1 MPSTMPGR
9 ELVQNFLKDNDIKI
23 TDLAKM
29 YKLSNQDAR
38 DYVSGRKT
46 NPAANRFILT
56 VISDFNLRQ
65 KGALTMQEL
74 IKVQVHND
82 RQLVSARDLHEG
94 LGLKKKFTDWWKQN
108 SKDFEENVDYTT
120 SPKSHVVQSGNG
132 TVRRYDDY
140 ALTIDMA
147 KQLCLMSRTEKGKQ
161 YRKYLIEVERKWNNP
176 QEIVKRGYAI
186 LQNENTRLKLEN
198 KQMKPKALFA
208 DAVAT
213 SKNDILIGQLA
224 KILRQNGYETG
235 QNRLL
240 KWLREHH
247 YLCSK
252 GLKYN
257 QPTQKA
263 MELGLFRVKE
273 RTVNNPDGSS
283 RITVTTKVTG
293 KGQQYFI
300 NRLLSSEPTQLSL
313 EIEGV

>member
-1 MPSTMPGR
+1 
-9 ELVQNFLKDNDIKI
+9 
-23 TDLAKM
+23 
-29 YKLSNQDAR
+29 
-38 DYVSGRKT
+38 
-46 NPAANRFILT
+46 
-56 VISDFNLRQ
+56 
-65 KGALTMQEL
+65 MQEL
-74 IKVQVHND
+74 IKVTVQND
-82 RQLVSARDLHEG
+82 RQLVSARELYKG
-94 LGLKKKFTDWWKQN
+94 LELKKRFSVWVNKNF
-108 SKDFEENVDYTT
+108 SEFEEGQDYTRVPEGT
-120 SPKSHVVQSGNG
+120 VVQSGNG

-161 YRKYLIEVERKWNNP
+161 YRKYLIEVERKWNDP

-235 QNRLL
+235 QNRLF

-252 GLKYN
+252 GFKYN

-273 RTVNNPDGSS
+273 RAVNNPDGSS

-300 NRLLSSEPTQLSL
+300 NRLLSSQPTQLSL

>member
-1 MPSTMPGR
+1 
-9 ELVQNFLKDNDIKI
+9 
-23 TDLAKM
+23 
-29 YKLSNQDAR
+29 
-38 DYVSGRKT
+38 
-46 NPAANRFILT
+46 
-56 VISDFNLRQ
+56 
-65 KGALTMQEL
+65 MQEL
-74 IKVQVHND
+74 IKVTVQND
-82 RQLVSARDLHEG
+82 RQLVSARELYKG
-94 LGLKKKFTDWWKQN
+94 LELKKRFSVWVNQN
-108 SKDFEENVDYTT
+108 FSEFEEGQDYTRVPEGT
-120 SPKSHVVQSGNG
+120 VVQSGNG

-161 YRKYLIEVERKWNNP
+161 YRKYLIEVERKWNDP

-235 QNRLL
+235 QNRLF

-252 GLKYN
+252 GFKYN

-273 RTVNNPDGSS
+273 RAVNNPDGSS

-300 NRLLSSEPTQLSL
+300 NRLLSSQPTQLSL